1 MLKIVKLSKH
11 YGSIHAVDEVSLDI
25 PEGQMVGI
33 IGRSGAGKSTL
44 LSLLNRLVEPTS
56 GALYFRSHEITG
68 LKGKAL
74 LRWRSQCAM
83 IFQQFNLVHRLSVLE
98 NVLAGRLNHNSGIS
112 SLLKIFPAL
121 DRARAIKALD
131 RLGMAD
137 FAFQR
142 ADQLSGGQQ
151 QRVAI
156 ARALV
161 QSPKIV
167 LADEPIASL
176 DPHNAKLVMEA
187 LRSINRDN
195 GLTVIAN
202 LHTLDTARTYC
213 ERIVGMAQ
221 GKVVFDGGAH
231 ELTPGALYQIYGSLT
246 EADQDAE
253 QAIDESITSTA
264 LNMESFAASSNMDT
278 L

>member
-1 MLKIVKLSKH
+1 VLRIINISKK
-11 YGSIHAVDEVSLDI
+11 YDEVCAVDKVSLEI
-25 PEGQMVGI
+25 PDHQMVGI

-44 LSLLNRLVEPTS
+44 LSLINRLVEPDS
-56 GALYFRSHEITG
+56 GEVIYKHQEITK

-74 LRWRSQCAM
+74 LRWRAQCAM
-83 IFQQFNLVHRLSVLE
+83 IFQQFNLVNRISVID
-98 NVLAGRLNHNSGIS
+98 NVLTGRLNYNQGPA
-112 SLLKIFPAL
+112 SLLKIFPAV
-121 DRARAIKALD
+121 DRALAIKALD

-156 ARALV
+156 AKALV
-161 QSPKIV
+161 QSPRMV

-187 LRSINRDN
+187 LYSINKDN

-202 LHTLDTARTYC
+202 LHTLDTAKKYC
-213 ERIVGMAQ
+213 DRIIGMVQ
-221 GKVVFDGGAH
+221 GKVVFDGTTD
-231 ELTPGALYQIYGSLT
+231 ELTPEILIEIYGSS
-246 EADQDAE
+246 ADPEQDGG
-253 QAIDESITSTA
+253 QIDKNETSVS
-264 LNMESFAASSNMDT
+264 LNTDLNAASS
-278 L
+278 